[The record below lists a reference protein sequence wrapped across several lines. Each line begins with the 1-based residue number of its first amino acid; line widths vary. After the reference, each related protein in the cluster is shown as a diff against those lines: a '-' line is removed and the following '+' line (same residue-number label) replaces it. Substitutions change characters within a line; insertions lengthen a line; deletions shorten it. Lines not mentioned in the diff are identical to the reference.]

1 MTLTDRSQHSP
12 GPQCQGHSLGLPEIA
27 VQTYT
32 RQGLRMRR
40 EVRSR
45 ELGEE
50 SRAGRGECDMR
61 GESGQRGAGEGNVT

>member
-1 MTLTDRSQHSP
+1 
-12 GPQCQGHSLGLPEIA
+12 
-27 VQTYT
+27 
-32 RQGLRMRR
+32 MRR

-61 GESGQRGAGEGNVT
+61 GESGQGGAGEGNVT